1 MISTAYY
8 KIQELLLCAMII
20 SLPLMRIPDRYTLF
34 PWEIICQWYSCSFPF
49 YYLLY
54 IAYGTRKQRFH
65 LKCIFQY
72 LLFGLFFVPF

>member
-1 MISTAYY
+1 MINTIYY

-34 PWEIICQWYSCSFPF
+34 SMGNNLSMVFFSFPF

-54 IAYGTRKQRFH
+54 ISYGTRKQRFH
-65 LKCIFQY
+65 LKRIFQY
-72 LLFGLFFVPF
+72 LLFGLFFVLF

>member
-34 PWEIICQWYSCSFPF
+34 SMGNNLSMIFLFFSI
-49 YYLLY
+49 LY

-65 LKCIFQY
+65 LKRIFQY
-72 LLFGLFFVPF
+72 LLVGLFFVPF

>member
-34 PWEIICQWYSCSFPF
+34 SMGNNLSMVFLFFSI
-49 YYLLY
+49 LLFMY

-65 LKCIFQY
+65 LKRIFQY
-72 LLFGLFFVPF
+72 LLFGLFFVLF